1 MGGRVAI
8 LLALLFCCSVGRAE
22 DVKQIPLSQIWA
34 YNMPS
39 TRDVQE
45 LEPEAYGR
53 EARSLSEAE
62 QFERI
67 NKSIIQQIRLSLQLE
82 PDTDAQGR
90 TIKREPGKA
99 FAVVG
104 TGKEALIEAKAILSG
119 RKEPQNT
126 FPAKSKLSI
135 VFHSLEAGS
144 YVHLTSVERMDN
156 RIIIHFQ
163 FVPHFTAVVSSH
175 FALIPVVDL
184 PSGKIEVQIV
194 QEPMK
199 DEYGVG
205 KGLEPNAE
213 WQEQV
218 ICKPFSFTIEQEK

>member
-1 MGGRVAI
+1 MGGRIAI
-8 LLALLFCCSVGRAE
+8 LLVLILSSVGYGAE
-22 DVKQIPLSQIWA
+22 TIPLSDIWA
-34 YNMPS
+34 YKMPG
-39 TRDVQE
+39 TRDIQE
-45 LEPEAYGR
+45 LEPEAYGS
-53 EARSLSEAE
+53 EARSLSETE

-67 NKSIIQQIRLSLQLE
+67 KKSIIHQIRHSLQLE
-82 PDTDAQGR
+82 PDSNAQGP
-90 TIKREPGKA
+90 KKPGKA

-104 TGKEALIEAKAILSG
+104 SGKEALLEAKSILAG

-126 FPAKSKLSI
+126 FPANSKLSI

-144 YVHLTSVERMDN
+144 YVHLTSVERQGN

-175 FALIPVVDL
+175 FALVPIVDL
-184 PSGKIEVQIV
+184 PTGEIEVQIV

-199 DEYGVG
+199 DEYGIG
-205 KGLEPNAE
+205 KEPEINSD

-218 ICKPFSFTIEQEK
+218 ICKPFTFTIEQEK

>member
-1 MGGRVAI
+1 MGGRIAI
-8 LLALLFCCSVGRAE
+8 LLALVLCGSNSYAE
-22 DVKQIPLSQIWA
+22 EAVEIPLGEVWAYDMPGTKDVK
-34 YNMPS
+34 
-39 TRDVQE
+39 E
-45 LEPEAYGR
+45 LEPKAYGR
-53 EARSLSEAE
+53 EATSLPGSE

-67 NKSIIQQIRLSLQLE
+67 KKSIIHQIRHSLQLE
-82 PDTDAQGR
+82 PDHNAQGPR
-90 TIKREPGKA
+90 KPGKA

-104 TGKEALIEAKAILSG
+104 SGNEALAEANSILAG

-126 FPAKSKLSI
+126 FPASSKLSI

-144 YVHLTSVERMDN
+144 YVHLTSVERQGN

-163 FVPHFTAVVSSH
+163 FVPHFTANSTSH
-175 FALIPVVDL
+175 FALIPVTDL
-184 PSGKIEVQIV
+184 PPGEIEVQIV

-199 DEYGVG
+199 DRYGIG
-205 KGLEPNAE
+205 KGLEANPD